1 MAFGQQTYGTER
13 RESLLD
19 ILRDVSPNTDN
30 YLTTNL
36 GKAPAATNTLHS
48 WAVYNTDRPTSV
60 TAAIEGAAAS
70 YGDLTA
76 PVRSS
81 NATVIVDENVRVSGT
96 QKAIDTINGVDS
108 YEFQKTEALK
118 RLKAKMEYLTVNGAF
133 ASGDSGVA
141 RGMAGIDGLI
151 STNVTAR
158 ASGTSFSE
166 VELNNLEQLSWDTV
180 GQSHVADI
188 LLCPIVIKRR
198 IATFTANQTR
208 NIDASAK
215 RLTNEIRVYD
225 TDVGQTIMV
234 IPHKDV
240 RKVAGSLTVY
250 LLREEMFKH
259 SFLTGREPSYE
270 ELAKDGDRSNGQYVT
285 EFTTVSFAQR
295 ASVKATGYASTL

>member
-1 MAFGQQTYGTER
+1 MSFAQTYGTDR

-36 GKAPAATNTLHS
+36 GRAPNATNTLHS
-48 WAVYNTDRPTSV
+48 WGVYNTDRPTTV
-60 TAAIEGAAAS
+60 TPAIEGAPAT
-70 YGDLTA
+70 YGALTA
-76 PVRSS
+76 PERSS
-81 NATVIVDENVRVSGT
+81 NVTVIVDENVRVTGT
-96 QKAIDTINGVDS
+96 QEAIDTINGVDS
-108 YEFQKTEALK
+108 YEFQKEEALK
-118 RLKAKMEYLTVNGAF
+118 RLKAKMEFLTVNGVF
-133 ASGDSGVA
+133 ASGNSGVA

-158 ASGTSFSE
+158 SSGTSFSE
-166 VELNNLEQLSWDTV
+166 IEFNNLEQLSWDSV
-180 GQSHVADI
+180 GSSFVADI

-225 TDVGQTIMV
+225 TDVGQTVMV

-240 RKVAGSLTVY
+240 RRIAGSVTVY
-250 LLREEMFKH
+250 LLREEMFKY
-259 SFLTGREPSYE
+259 SFLREPKYK
-270 ELAKDGDRSNGQYVT
+270 ELGLDGDRSNGQYVG
-285 EFTTVSFAQR
+285 EFTTCSFAQR
-295 ASVKATGYASTL
+295 TSVRATGYNAAL

>member
-1 MAFGQQTYGTER
+1 M
-13 RESLLD
+13 
-19 ILRDVSPNTDN
+19 
-30 YLTTNL
+30 
-36 GKAPAATNTLHS
+36 
-48 WAVYNTDRPTSV
+48 
-60 TAAIEGAAAS
+60 
-70 YGDLTA
+70 
-76 PVRSS
+76 RSS

>member
-1 MAFGQQTYGTER
+1 MPFGAQTYGTDR

-36 GKAPAATNTLHS
+36 KKAPAATNTLHS
-48 WAVYNTDRPTSV
+48 WPIYHTERPTSV
-60 TAAIEGAAAS
+60 TPSVEGAAAS
-70 YGDLTA
+70 YSDLSA
-76 PVRSS
+76 PERSS
-81 NATVIVDENVRVSGT
+81 NATVIVDEAIRVSKT
-96 QKAIDTINGVDS
+96 QEKIDTINGKDS
-108 YEFQKTEALK
+108 YEFQKIEALK
-118 RLKAKMEYLTVNGAF
+118 RLKAKMEFLTVNGVF
-133 ASGDSGVA
+133 ASGNSGVA

-158 ASGTSFSE
+158 ASGTSFTE
-166 VELNNLEQLSWDTV
+166 TELNNLEQLSWDQV
-180 GQSHVADI
+180 GSSYVADV

-250 LLREEMFKH
+250 LIREELFAH
-259 SFLTGREPSYE
+259 SFLYEPEYE
-270 ELAKDGDRSNGQYVT
+270 ELAKDGLRRNGMYST
-285 EFTTVSFAQR
+285 EFTTVSYAQR
-295 ASVKATGYASTL
+295 ASVKATGYATTL